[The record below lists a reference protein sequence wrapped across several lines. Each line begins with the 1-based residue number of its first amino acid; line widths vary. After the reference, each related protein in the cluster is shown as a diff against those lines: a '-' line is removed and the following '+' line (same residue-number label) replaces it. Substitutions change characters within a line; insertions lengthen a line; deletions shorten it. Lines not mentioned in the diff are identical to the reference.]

1 MRSSTDKETA
11 ITNQLGRFGHP
22 YNPSDKK
29 DIGKP
34 RISFT
39 KDCPYPNL
47 TGKTWVIEEIKDLKK
62 KGYEVSSRSRCDILS
77 GILGDPKYGLKE
89 GKDFEIIYPQ

>member
-1 MRSSTDKETA
+1 MFCTA
-11 ITNQLGRFGHP
+11 IKVIEQIERFGHP
-22 YNPSDKK
+22 YDPQVKE

-39 KDCPYPNL
+39 ENCLYPDL
-47 TGKTWVIEEIKDLKK
+47 IGKIWIIEEINGLAD
-62 KGYEVSSRSRCDILS
+62 KGYKVNPRSRCSIIS

-89 GKDFEIIYPQ
+89 GKGKDFEIIYPQ